1 MEGISFSRN
10 VWMVAK
16 AIVEAKMSFY
26 HWIIRRD
33 ITDAKDWKAK
43 SAIRGLVPY
52 RECRFNELTEDDL
65 GSLMII
71 CKRKDQKT
79 ETHLLSDDEVDEL
92 AVLLGINFYSA
103 EDHRIFITEV
113 INQQKRSSSK
123 SSRWMHSEC
132 SFLSKPF
139 DVIRVTITFLSVFVA
154 SMNVVTFRSIS
165 SSSWAVIE

>member
-1 MEGISFSRN
+1 MIKVILVIFGVAHSKPLRVAHFIPLQLAHLKLLWVAHLFPLQVVHLKPFPSADGFTLRKFDDTKLLITSANRKSR
-10 VWMVAK
+10 
-16 AIVEAKMSFY
+16 E
-26 HWIIRRD
+26 
-33 ITDAKDWKAK
+33 
-43 SAIRGLVPY
+43 
-52 RECRFNELTEDDL
+52 
-65 GSLMII
+65 
-71 CKRKDQKT
+71 T

-92 AVLLGINFYSA
+92 AVLLGIILYSA